1 MVDCRFHIISLLSG
15 SFFRKSCMGRFRIGI
30 GYGRYGIVLC
40 PAPVF
45 AGHMG
50 KEIVGYDFG
59 FVIGFMAEWR
69 PAIDIAQGPDAI
81 CAGFEKLIGLDIA
94 AAVETDIRMFQL

>member
-1 MVDCRFHIISLLSG
+1 
-15 SFFRKSCMGRFRIGI
+15 
-30 GYGRYGIVLC
+30 
-40 PAPVF
+40 
-45 AGHMG
+45 MG

-69 PAIDIAQGPDAI
+69 PAVDIAQGPDAI

-94 AAVETDIRMFQL
+94 AALIRFSREVGTKECF